1 MTALI
6 DRREFLAIG
15 AAAASTAAFE
25 LFTPER
31 ADALVPPAVLV
42 GGTILDSL
50 NPLGAAVLTGGA
62 VLLGVTVAKTAQD
75 HMNTVKEYAPVVEY
89 LLNKYADSEIDGAK
103 RTVETLSNWAS
114 AAVDAA
120 KTGLYN
126 GGLAIKSFT
135 DDVVSGLGNFWNWV
149 IGGNSAKPTLL
160 LNGKPAI
167 TVVYGATDSE
177 LMGLMPVFNPNSS
190 AWTNGLGKKSP
201 AYVCDGSAMYYG
213 ASDTKDDYHPAFILA
228 GSFPF
233 EFEYNGKVFSD
244 RRIVTFQT
252 ISSDLRP
259 YSRFWFGTS
268 HASTANFSGVSYNAS
283 DYGKALLM
291 GRDYVYV
298 NGALHVGDKWQAFSD
313 KIIYM
318 SLASGYGVLGNSE
331 HNLKG
336 LNYFSERALVA
347 IYTYPNSLS
356 AWLDFATHTIFFA
369 NGVNADNYLLGF
381 DRVIDGGSNDWTVV
395 TDKPHDLVINGSSLV
410 GHDMVVDGDQVTDR
424 GSISIPDVLG
434 GTFGE
439 VLTGSRVGVLSQP
452 VTDATIPVST
462 PVVAGTVENGAVV
475 TTTGSI
481 QALRGKVDSAGQST
495 TATSISASFPMD
507 ALTTPSISLV
517 WPFSIPWDL
526 DRFFSTVL
534 PEPSFP
540 DEIDIP
546 FVTGYLPD
554 MTMKLDTSMIK
565 RLHDI
570 IRPAAIIGYIG
581 LGLVGI
587 RKYLSERD

>member
-6 DRREFLAIG
+6 DRRDFLTIG
-15 AAAASTAAFE
+15 AAAVSTAAFE

-31 ADALVPPAVLV
+31 ADALVPPAVLA
-42 GGTILDSL
+42 GGTILGSL

-75 HMNTVKEYAPVVEY
+75 DIKTVKEYAPFVEY
-89 LLNKYADSEIDGAK
+89 LLNKYADSKIDGAQ
-103 RTVETLSNWAS
+103 RTVETLSNWAA

-149 IGGNSAKPTLL
+149 LEGNNVKPNLL
-160 LNGKPAI
+160 LDGKPAI
-167 TVVYGATDSE
+167 NIVYGATDSE
-177 LMGLMPVFNPNSS
+177 LIGLMPAFDPNSS
-190 AWTNGLGKKSP
+190 AWTNSLGTKSP
-201 AYVCDGSAMYYG
+201 SYVCDGSAKYW
-213 ASDTKDDYHPAFILA
+213 AIDYSPAFILA

-233 EFEYNGKVFSD
+233 TFEYNGKVFSD
-244 RRIVTFQT
+244 RRIVPFLAQEP
-252 ISSDLRP
+252 SGVGP
-259 YSRFWFGTS
+259 YSTFVFGS
-268 HASTANFSGVSYNAS
+268 SQASTADFSGSGVSYNTS
-283 DYGKALLM
+283 DYSDALLM
-291 GRDYVYV
+291 GRRYVYV
-298 NGALHVGDKWQAFSD
+298 NSAFHVDNKWQAHSEEIF
-313 KIIYM
+313 YT
-318 SLASGYGVLGNSE
+318 SLAPGYGVLGNSE
-331 HNLKG
+331 HALKG
-336 LNYFSERALVA
+336 SNYFSERALVA
-347 IYTYPNSLS
+347 IYTYPNKLS

-369 NGVNADNYLLGF
+369 NGVNPDDYALGF
-381 DRVIDGGSNDWTVV
+381 DKVIDGGSDDWTVV
-395 TDKPHDLVINGSSLV
+395 ADKPHDLVINGSSLV

-481 QALRGKVDSAGQST
+481 QALRGEVDSAGQST

-517 WPFSIPWDL
+517 WPFSIPWDI
-526 DRFFSTVL
+526 DKFFRTIL

-565 RLHDI
+565 QLHDI